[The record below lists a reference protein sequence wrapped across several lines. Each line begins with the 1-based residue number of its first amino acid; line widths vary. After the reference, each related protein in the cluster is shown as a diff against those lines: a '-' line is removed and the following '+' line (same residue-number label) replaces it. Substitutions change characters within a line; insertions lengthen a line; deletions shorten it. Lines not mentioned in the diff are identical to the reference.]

1 MNSKLDKAYQYCTRL
16 TKKEAR
22 NFYYAFITL
31 PSKKRKAICAI
42 YAFSRLCDD
51 IADEHSPLKYK
62 VDELNNLRAQLK
74 DSYAGKPKG
83 QVFYALADC
92 SSQFKIP
99 IEYFEDIIEGVEID
113 LKKTRYQDFTELKS
127 YCYKVASVV
136 GLICINVFV
145 YTRLEAKEYAINL
158 GLAMQLTNIIRDI
171 KEDAE
176 LGRIYIPLDELS
188 YFGYSEEELIKGL
201 ETEAFYKLM
210 SFQAKRAREYFAKGY
225 LLMPLLPIRSRAC
238 PAILAGIY
246 SALLDKI
253 EREKFKVFHTRIS
266 LNLTKKLLIMIGL
279 WIQSLCQLPKIS
291 EKL

>member
-1 MNSKLDKAYQYCTRL
+1 MSVELEKAYQYCTQL

-31 PSKKRKAICAI
+31 PNKKRKAIYAV

-51 IADEHSPLKYK
+51 IADEYGSLKYK
-62 VDELNNLRAQLK
+62 VDGLNNLKRYLK
-74 DSYAGKPKG
+74 ECYAGNPNG
-83 QVFYALADC
+83 YVFSALVDC
-92 SSQFKIP
+92 SSQFQIP

-113 LKKTRYQDFTELKS
+113 LRKTRYHDFDELKS

-136 GLICINVFV
+136 GLICINIFG
-145 YTRLEAKEYAINL
+145 YGRSEAKEYAINL

-176 LGRIYIPLDELS
+176 RGRIYIPLDELKQ
-188 YFGYSEEELIKGL
+188 FGYSEEELIRGL
-201 ETEAFYKLM
+201 ETEAFHKLM
-210 SFQAKRAREYFAKGY
+210 TFQTNRARKYFAKGC

-246 SALLDKI
+246 MALLDKI
-253 EREKFKVFHTRIS
+253 EREKFKVFDNRIG
-266 LNLTKKLLIMIGL
+266 LNFTKKLLIMIGL
-279 WIQSLCQLPKIS
+279 WIQSLCQRPDIPKR
-291 EKL
+291 L

>member
-1 MNSKLDKAYQYCTRL
+1 MSTKLDKAYQYCTRL

-31 PSKKRKAICAI
+31 PSKKRKAIYAV

-51 IADEHSPLKYK
+51 IADEYSPLKDK
-62 VDELNNLRAQLK
+62 VDGLNNLRTYLR
-74 DSYAGKPKG
+74 DCYAGNPKG
-83 QVFYALADC
+83 QVFFALADC
-92 SSQFKIP
+92 SAQFQIP
-99 IEYFEDIIEGVEID
+99 IEYFEDIIEGVEVD
-113 LKKTRYQDFTELKS
+113 LQKTRYHDFTELKS

-136 GLICINVFV
+136 GLICINVFG
-145 YTRLEAKEYAINL
+145 YNKPEAKEYAINL
-158 GLAMQLTNIIRDI
+158 GLAMQLTNIIRDV

-176 LGRIYIPLDELS
+176 RGRIYIPLDELS
-188 YFGYSEEELIKGL
+188 HFGYSEEELIKGL
-201 ETEAFYKLM
+201 ETEAFHKLM
-210 SFQAKRAREYFAKGY
+210 SFQAKRAREYFAKGH

-253 EREKFKVFHTRIS
+253 EREKFKVFHKRIS
-266 LNLTKKLLIMIGL
+266 LNLTKKLLIMMGL

-291 EKL
+291 KRL